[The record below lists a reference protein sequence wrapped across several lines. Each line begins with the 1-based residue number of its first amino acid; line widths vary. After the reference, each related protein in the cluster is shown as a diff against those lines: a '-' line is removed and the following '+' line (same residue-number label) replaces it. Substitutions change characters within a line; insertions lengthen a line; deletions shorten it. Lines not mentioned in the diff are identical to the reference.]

1 MVGTVQQVRIEDID
15 DSANVRRDLGDI
27 ETLTESLTTL
37 GLLQPVRVA
46 KSDDGLVLV
55 CGHRR
60 VAAARA
66 AGIESITAVIVEESE
81 PAELTLAMLVEN
93 LQRVALDP
101 IDEAEGYDRL
111 VGEGWSLSQIADQVG
126 RSKGHVSRRRSL
138 LRLPEALQE
147 RVRSGELATG
157 HAYQVSRLVPDVPAE
172 ALARLATASPFS
184 VAYEIGEIKH
194 QRRLRHHRDEL
205 RKAGLRVVDGA
216 IPAEQ
221 RLAVLGIDPDEH
233 RTEPCHIVTAGVR
246 GVATKGPVET
256 VEGCEDPDRHTPRS
270 APEDPTS
277 DCGTGS
283 AEPELGE
290 WQIRRAEREQ
300 ARAAWYRST
309 GAQLRDCIDDDEAM
323 RYAVL
328 LVGYER
334 GLLGIPD
341 DDPLLPHPGGPVAK
355 VDHAPVADV
364 ARAMVREYLE
374 VPERNSAYRVKATEK
389 LAAEIRAKF
398 RPETAPEETLA
409 R

>member
-1 MVGTVQQVRIEDID
+1 MVGAVQQVRIEDID

-27 ETLTESLTTL
+27 ESLTESLTTV

-60 VAAARA
+60 VAAARS
-66 AGIESITAVIVEESE
+66 AGIESITAVVVEESD
-81 PAELTLAMLVEN
+81 PADLTLAMLVEN
-93 LQRVALDP
+93 LQRVDLDA
-101 IDEAEGYDRL
+101 IDEAAGYDRL
-111 VGEGWSLSQIADQVG
+111 VGEGWSLRQIADKVG

-138 LRLPEALQE
+138 LRLPEPLQE
-147 RVRSGELATG
+147 RVRSGELSTG
-157 HAYQVSRLVPDVPAE
+157 HAYQVSRLVPDVPEE
-172 ALARLATASPFS
+172 ALARLATASPYS
-184 VAYEIGEIKH
+184 VAYEISEIKH

-205 RKAGLRVVDGA
+205 RKAGLRVVDVA

-221 RLAVLGIDPDEH
+221 RLGVLGVDPAEH

-246 GVATKGPVET
+246 GVATNGPVET
-256 VEGCEDPDRHTPRS
+256 IEGCDDPDRHTPTS
-270 APEDPTS
+270 TPEDPTS
-277 DCGTGS
+277 GDEAGTV
-283 AEPELGE
+283 EPELGD
-290 WQIRRAEREQ
+290 WQIRRADREQ

-328 LVGYER
+328 LFGYEQ
-334 GLLGIPD
+334 GLLAIPD

-374 VPERNSAYRVKATEK
+374 VPERNTAYRVKATEK

-398 RPETAPEETLA
+398 QTETAPEGTRE